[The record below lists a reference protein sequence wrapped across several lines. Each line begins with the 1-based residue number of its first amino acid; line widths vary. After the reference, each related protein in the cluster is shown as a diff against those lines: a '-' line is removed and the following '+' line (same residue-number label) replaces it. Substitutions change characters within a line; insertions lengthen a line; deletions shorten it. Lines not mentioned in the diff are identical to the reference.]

1 MRTETTMMKIKRTV
15 RSLVAIPMLVTAT
28 ACGDSY
34 DDLFLNPD
42 RSTQANIEYLFSQVL
57 TGAELQIGYWEGYY
71 RIYRNISR
79 WGQLTGT
86 VNDEHMMREDATRW
100 GDYWRSYYADR
111 SMWYREMGV
120 IHESMPEEDRA
131 EYEVYLHLGKVIH
144 AYQTSRMTDLW
155 GDMPYTEAF
164 TARNPEDQRNLKP
177 AYDSQEAIYDIVLQD
192 LKDAS
197 DALSD
202 PGLVTHGAL
211 ATQDLLLGGD
221 LMQWQRF
228 VNSLRLRLAMRLSEV
243 APDKARAV
251 VQEILTG
258 GYPLVESNAQ
268 NIVWHTTEEH
278 GGDDRGRPTRESE
291 QQTYA
296 PKLMLDRMLAADDPR
311 IPVLFAP
318 ADVTGE
324 YVGLPSSPDAQPA
337 PDNISRDQFAYL
349 NPILFEQHPT
359 YPGVLF
365 TAAEVSFLLAE
376 IYQRGWAAGDAG
388 GAHARGLE
396 QSVEFYYDLYNSNP
410 SADPVDHPDAATVNA
425 FVASSPA
432 SYDGTLDKIAEQR
445 WIHLGINQ
453 PYEAWSEQ
461 RRLNVP
467 ELPPDRFG
475 GRVLERTVRLMYPSS
490 ETSNNR
496 ANWQAVSDKDKATTA
511 VWWDVR

>member
-1 MRTETTMMKIKRTV
+1 MRTRRTL
-15 RSLVAIPMLVTAT
+15 RSLVAITLLLATA

-34 DDLFLNPD
+34 EDLFLDPD
-42 RSTQANIEYLFSQVL
+42 RSTSANIEFLFTQVL

-100 GDYWRSYYADR
+100 GDYWRAYFTDR

-120 IHESMPEEDRA
+120 IHESMPEEDRS
-131 EYEVYLHLGKVIH
+131 EYEVYLHLAKIIH

-164 TARNPEDQRNLKP
+164 TARDAEDQRNLTP
-177 AYDSQEAIYDIVLQD
+177 VYDSQEAIYDVILQD
-192 LKDAS
+192 LKDAA
-197 DALSD
+197 DALRD
-202 PGLVTHGAL
+202 PGLVAHGAL
-211 ATQDLLLGGD
+211 ATQDLFLDGD
-221 LMQWQRF
+221 LDQWQRF
-228 VNSLRLRLAMRLSEV
+228 ANSLRLRLAMRLSEV
-243 APDKARAV
+243 APDEAQAV
-251 VQEILTG
+251 VQEILAG
-258 GYPLVESNAQ
+258 GYPLVESNAE
-268 NIVWHTTEEH
+268 NIVWQTLDEEGR
-278 GGDDRGRPTRESE
+278 GGDDRGRATRESG

-296 PKLMLDRMLAADDPR
+296 PKIMLDMMLAAEDPR

-318 ADVTGE
+318 DSATGQ
-324 YVGLPSSPDAQPA
+324 YIGLPSSPDAQPA
-337 PDNISRDQFAYL
+337 NISRNQFAHL
-349 NPILFEQHPT
+349 NPTLFESHPT

-365 TAAEVSFLLAE
+365 TAAEVSFLMAE

-388 GAHARGLE
+388 AAHASGLE
-396 QSVEFYYDLYNSNP
+396 QSVEFYYDLYNSNT
-410 SADPVDHPDAATVNA
+410 SADDWDYPEAAAVNA
-425 FVASSPA
+425 FVTSSPA

-445 WIHLGINQ
+445 WIHLGVNQ

-467 ELPPDRFG
+467 NLPVDRFG
-475 GRVLERTVRLMYPSS
+475 GRVLERTVRLLYPSS
-490 ETSNNR
+490 EAANNR
-496 ANWQAVSDKDKATTA
+496 ANWEALRDKDTPSTP